1 MSLIRLFLGRRQF
14 LITFISSVLTMVFGR
29 TAKAFDMNFH
39 TSTAKASE
47 KPAAA
52 GKKALK
58 GIVAYYSGTG
68 NTAQVA
74 NAIYQGMKSVI
85 ACDVAPI
92 NKLKAAD
99 MGKYDVIAIGA
110 PNWYMRVPANVLS
123 FIMDMPLMRGK
134 HAVIFGTHGSG
145 GPGMYWNLSR
155 NILKRGFTVIGW
167 SDWYGS
173 DFMTPHSSVPDGE
186 WGHPDY
192 VDLCEAEAFGKMMA
206 EYSIRI
212 YAGETNLLPERI
224 PAPDMGGDSLFSPSA
239 NGGKIGFAGG
249 AANAAPKFDL
259 LKCVY
264 PRCSQC
270 MSNCPVNAIDFSVLA
285 AAGTIID
292 RNSKTDPVVLKEA
305 CQRCGGLCER
315 VCYYGAIAY
324 VGTKGVR
331 VFQEIDMKKCTY
343 PKCTAC
349 MDNCPQNSIDVT
361 KNPAVVQ
368 NWCENESL
376 CWGVCPENA
385 IAFTSTSM
393 HIDEGSG
400 GRVIGQGAAVPGEG
414 GRGGMGQASMAGG
427 PSGGMGQ
434 GQMAGGPGGAG
445 GAAPGGGGGGEG
457 YSVRFRNLLKQEGAA
472 VGVADLKV
480 YPRVPINKKLWP
492 YHMEKG

>member
-1 MSLIRLFLGRRQF
+1 MSLIRLFIGRRQF
-14 LITFISSVLTMVFGR
+14 LITFISSILAMVSGR
-29 TAKAFDMNFH
+29 TAKTFEGIFQPG
-39 TSTAKASE
+39 TANASE
-47 KPAAA
+47 KPAAG

-58 GIVAYYSGTG
+58 GLVAYYSGTG

-74 NAIYQGMKSVI
+74 DAVYKGMKSVI
-85 ACDVAPI
+85 ACEIAPV

-123 FIMDMPLMRGK
+123 FIMAMPLMTGK

-145 GPGMYWNLSR
+145 GPGMFWNLSR
-155 NILKRGFTVIGW
+155 NILKRDFTVIGW

-192 VDLCEAEAFGKMMA
+192 IDLTEAEAFGKLMA
-206 EYSIRI
+206 EYSQRI
-212 YAGETNLLPERI
+212 YAGETDLLPEDI

-259 LKCVY
+259 SKCVY
-264 PRCSQC
+264 PRCTQC
-270 MSNCPVNAIDFSVLA
+270 MSNCPVAAIDFSVLA

-292 RNSKTDPVVLKEA
+292 RNSKTDPVILKEA

-331 VFQEIDMKKCTY
+331 VFQSIDKTKCTY

-361 KNPAVVQ
+361 KTPAVVQ

-385 IAFTSTSM
+385 ISFTPTSM

-400 GRVIGQGAAVPGEG
+400 GRVMGQGPIPGEG
-414 GRGGMGQASMAGG
+414 GRGGMGQASAAGG
-427 PSGGMGQ
+427 PGGGGGMGQ
-434 GQMAGGPGGAG
+434 GPMAGGPGGSG
-445 GAAPGGGGGGEG
+445 GAPGGGGEG
-457 YSVRFRNLLKQEGAA
+457 YSIRFRNLLKQEVKAI
-472 VGVADLKV
+472 GVADLKP
-480 YPRVPINKKLWP
+480 YPRVPVNKKLWP
-492 YHMEKG
+492 YHMDKG